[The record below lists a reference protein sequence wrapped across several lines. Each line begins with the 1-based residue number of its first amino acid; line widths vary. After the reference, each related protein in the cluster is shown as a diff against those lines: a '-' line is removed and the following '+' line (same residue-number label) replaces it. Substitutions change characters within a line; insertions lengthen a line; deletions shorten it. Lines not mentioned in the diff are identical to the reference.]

1 VVKWSGRDAVA
12 ILDGVLFQ
20 SFMPTFTLE
29 FDDLSTAPA
38 SGRVASAT
46 WLAVETVLRRLAE
59 SDSGFVIVGQDEL
72 SFMQTAR
79 TMGPRP
85 EVIVEWQD
93 GDTDRHFMLPNPV
106 ENIDLLVELFSVYF
120 ETPERIGTAAT
131 WVVMEL

>member
-1 VVKWSGRDAVA
+1 MAV
-12 ILDGVLFQ
+12 
-20 SFMPTFTLE
+20 FTLE

-38 SGRVASAT
+38 SGTVALAT
-46 WLAVETVLRRLAE
+46 WPAVEAALRRLAE
-59 SDSGFVIVGQDEL
+59 SETGFVILGQDDL

-93 GDTDRHFMLPNPV
+93 GDTGRHFMLPKPV
-106 ENIDLLVELFSVYF
+106 ENVDLLVELFLAYF
-120 ETPERIGTAAT
+120 ETPELIGTAAP